1 MKIFHLVYSLCS
13 GGAER
18 FVVSLSNQLTE
29 MGHNVTVCM
38 LLSDKNDSYVFNRQF
53 LDSRVKFHSMG
64 YSQGFSFKKVAEVE
78 KYIVSQQP
86 DIVHCHLNV
95 VPYIFRL
102 AITLRNIRFIHTLH
116 SVAENA
122 SGKKWQKSI
131 NRFFYKHGYITPVTI
146 SEKCRQSY
154 INYYGLPSPASI
166 DNGCEVP
173 RKSIRFDE
181 VVFEVESYKNN
192 QNTPVFIHVARFHE
206 LKNQKLLIDA
216 FNELHRKGV
225 DFVLLVIGDGFEYGP
240 GAELKGRACEKIHF
254 LGLKNNVAD
263 YLYCSDAFCLTSIY
277 EGLPISLL
285 EAMACG
291 VVPVC
296 TRVGG
301 VPDVI
306 TDGKTGY
313 LCDTLD
319 TDAYARTLRRSL
331 SDDISKERLI
341 DLFMESYSMRQCAD
355 NYIRLCQDEE

>member
-1 MKIFHLVYSLCS
+1 MKIIQLIYSLCS

-29 MGHNVTVCM
+29 MGHDVTVCM
-38 LLSDKNDSYVFNRQF
+38 LLSDQNDSYVFNRQF
-53 LDSRVKFHSMG
+53 LDSHVRFHSMG
-64 YSQGFSFKKVAEVE
+64 YLPGFSLSKVTDVE
-78 KYIVSQQP
+78 KYLLLQQP
-86 DIVHCHLNV
+86 DVVHCHLNV

-102 AITLRNIRFIHTLH
+102 AIAQKNIKFIHTLH
-116 SVAENA
+116 NVAENA

-154 INYYGLPSPASI
+154 VNYYGLPSPVSI

-181 VVFEVESYKNN
+181 VVAEVESYKNN
-192 QNTPVFIHVARFHE
+192 QDTPVFIHVARFHE
-206 LKNQKLLIDA
+206 QKNQKLMIDA
-216 FNELHRKGV
+216 FNELYRKEV
-225 DFVLLVIGDGFEYGP
+225 DFVLLVIGDGFDRGA

-291 VVPVC
+291 VIPIC
-296 TRVGG
+296 TSVGG

-306 TDGKTGY
+306 SDGESGY
-313 LCDTLD
+313 LSGVGLD
-319 TDAYARTLRRSL
+319 EYIETIGRYQDNMIPKEII
-331 SDDISKERLI
+331 ISEFDKC
-341 DLFMESYSMRQCAD
+341 YSMEYCAQGYLSLY
-355 NYIRLCQDEE
+355 NLN